1 MDQCGRIRLIL
12 KENGLKQRQLAA
24 GLGVTESYISKL
36 LRDPGIRLSPSLA
49 ALVEERYGYRA
60 QWLLTGQGPK
70 LRQARGQPGDLS
82 ELHQRAL
89 ARLGGCGPLWPPWW
103 WWGGAW
109 RTGRSR
115 PTPNKKAK
123 KRPSAAP
130 TGW

>member
-12 KENGLKQRQLAA
+12 GENGLKQRQLAA

-70 LRQARGQPGDLS
+70 LRQARGQQG
-82 ELHQRAL
+82 ELKRE
-89 ARLGGCGPLWPPWW
+89 
-103 WWGGAW
+103 
-109 RTGRSR
+109 
-115 PTPNKKAK
+115 AK
-123 KRPSAAP
+123 YC
-130 TGW
+130 

>member
-1 MDQCGRIRLIL
+1 MKKRTIRWDRLVPPGMNGRR
-12 KENGLKQRQLAA
+12 EAGQLAA

-70 LRQARGQPGDLS
+70 LRQARGQQGELS

-89 ARLGGCGPLWPPWW
+89 ARLEI
-103 WWGGAW
+103 
-109 RTGRSR
+109 GR
-115 PTPNKKAK
+115 AHV
-123 KRPSAAP
+123 
-130 TGW
+130 

>member
-70 LRQARGQPGDLS
+70 LRQARGQQGELS

-89 ARLGGCGPLWPPWW
+89 ARLEKLDPWQLR
-103 WWGGAW
+103 AVLAFVDSLEEV
-109 RTGRSR
+109 GRCLEEGKEYAHR
-115 PTPNKKAK
+115 
-123 KRPSAAP
+123 
-130 TGW
+130 

>member
-49 ALVEERYGYRA
+49 ALVEERYSYRA

-70 LRQARGQPGDLS
+70 LRQARGQQGELS

-89 ARLGGCGPLWPPWW
+89 ARLEKLDPWQLR
-103 WWGGAW
+103 AVLAFVDSLEEV
-109 RTGRSR
+109 GRCLEEG
-115 PTPNKKAK
+115 KE
-123 KRPSAAP
+123 
-130 TGW
+130 